1 MHKCDTKNK
10 KNKNN
15 NNKRLQVAYT
25 HAHAY
30 MSALVPQGSQWYFG
44 VIYIPDVTIG
54 YVTLVVA
61 AYAVMNQSRCL
72 QPEV

>member
-10 KNKNN
+10 KNN
-15 NNKRLQVAYT
+15 NNKRLQVAFT

-30 MSALVPQGSQWYFG
+30 MWALVPQGSQWYFC
-44 VIYIPDVTIG
+44 VLYIPDVTIG
-54 YVTLVVA
+54 YVTRAVA
-61 AYAVMNQSRCL
+61 ACVVMNQSRSL

>member
-30 MSALVPQGSQWYFG
+30 MWALVPQGNQWYFA
-44 VIYIPDVTIG
+44 VLYIPDVTIG
-54 YVTLVVA
+54 YVTRAVA
-61 AYAVMNQSRCL
+61 ACVVTNQSRSL
-72 QPEV
+72 QTEV

>member
-10 KNKNN
+10 K
-15 NNKRLQVAYT
+15 NKRLQVAYT

-30 MSALVPQGSQWYFG
+30 MSAPVPQGSQWYFG
-44 VIYIPDVTIG
+44 VLYIPDVTIG
-54 YVTLVVA
+54 YVTRVVA
-61 AYAVMNQSRCL
+61 ACAVMNQSRCL